1 MKLIRPHTFISTSE
15 TATILDEDEQDQFMS
30 EMNWP
35 FKLTVFGEEYTLIS
49 RGFFGHSHY
58 WGKVL
63 RHANGLLGVWRHDN
77 QLNGG
82 RAYMVD
88 AVPGS
93 ISGPQEQTS
102 WLIYSRSWTPEESAF
117 VDKSIAQISKDN
129 PRLPTR
135 IPFTRMKTILKM
147 SYDGDLSVTPSEVP
161 ESDNGIPIP
170 SISITPANEA
180 GAIQDEVAMAKPA
193 SDAQVPVQSLK
204 IRIRRPAN
212 MAAEVACTPSPNP
225 EVEISPSAKVK
236 RSRPSQT
243 KTELAPAPAS
253 TLDIA
258 PAKRFRPNKV
268 VLVSDHSQSPSDSRS
283 LPKSGCSG
291 GSKESE
297 LSSSHSQSP
306 AVPATR
312 GRPKKVP
319 EPDTSLNFKK
329 KPLADGNGER
339 IQARA
344 EAYWQENRW
353 KSSQVGEKGHAEP
366 ATFLAVPLPAV
377 TTATANK

>member
-1 MKLIRPHTFISTSE
+1 
-15 TATILDEDEQDQFMS
+15 
-30 EMNWP
+30 
-35 FKLTVFGEEYTLIS
+35 
-49 RGFFGHSHY
+49 
-58 WGKVL
+58 
-63 RHANGLLGVWRHDN
+63 
-77 QLNGG
+77 
-82 RAYMVD
+82 
-88 AVPGS
+88 
-93 ISGPQEQTS
+93 
-102 WLIYSRSWTPEESAF
+102 
-117 VDKSIAQISKDN
+117 
-129 PRLPTR
+129 
-135 IPFTRMKTILKM
+135 M
-147 SYDGDLSVTPSEVP
+147 SYNGDLSVTPSEVP

-193 SDAQVPVQSLK
+193 SNAQVPLQSLK
-204 IRIRRPAN
+204 IWIQRPAN
-212 MAAEVACTPSPNP
+212 MATEVACTPSPNP

-236 RSRPSQT
+236 HSRPSQT

-268 VLVSDHSQSPSDSRS
+268 VLVSDHSQSPLDSRS

-339 IQARA
+339 
-344 EAYWQENRW
+344 
-353 KSSQVGEKGHAEP
+353 HAEP

-377 TTATANK
+377 TTATASKRARAAKKATSNRARQKKPPATADMGRPSSSASKIVAFWNENESRGVISASEVIKPSTGSRRDRKARGASGV

>member
-1 MKLIRPHTFISTSE
+1 
-15 TATILDEDEQDQFMS
+15 
-30 EMNWP
+30 
-35 FKLTVFGEEYTLIS
+35 
-49 RGFFGHSHY
+49 
-58 WGKVL
+58 
-63 RHANGLLGVWRHDN
+63 
-77 QLNGG
+77 
-82 RAYMVD
+82 
-88 AVPGS
+88 
-93 ISGPQEQTS
+93 
-102 WLIYSRSWTPEESAF
+102 
-117 VDKSIAQISKDN
+117 
-129 PRLPTR
+129 
-135 IPFTRMKTILKM
+135 
-147 SYDGDLSVTPSEVP
+147 
-161 ESDNGIPIP
+161 
-170 SISITPANEA
+170 
-180 GAIQDEVAMAKPA
+180 
-193 SDAQVPVQSLK
+193 
-204 IRIRRPAN
+204 

-236 RSRPSQT
+236 RSRPSQK
-243 KTELAPAPAS
+243 KTELLPAPAS

-377 TTATANK
+377 TTATANKRGRAAKKATSNRARQEKPPATADMGRPSSSESKIVAFWNENESRGVISASEAIKPSTGSRRDRKARGASGV